1 MKVYGRDTGT
11 QLRLTEKA
19 QKAYDMTE
27 PLTIVQYFFP
37 GKMDDAGGYLES
49 PGIRFNMSGIIERR
63 KLREVEVNQILED
76 WYDQM
81 QELAEQ
87 MEGGSQDGTAAD
99 NR

>member
-37 GKMDDAGGYLES
+37 GKMDNVWVVQVLTSSYRQIVWHAGNKR
-49 PGIRFNMSGIIERR
+49 I
-63 KLREVEVNQILED
+63 
-76 WYDQM
+76 
-81 QELAEQ
+81 
-87 MEGGSQDGTAAD
+87 
-99 NR
+99 